1 MQKIIKNCISF
12 ILSAA
17 VGVSFFCTETTAI
30 AADDSDSGLISAST
44 SEESVGEYSVYL
56 DNYMNIGYAQNDYE
70 ASFSMTNTWGDAAL
84 SFSQDTI
91 EWNGTGK
98 VIFIADIQQSGL
110 YNIKINWR
118 PLESGINIT
127 LGVEINGSYPFS
139 EMRQIELVREWK
151 NAEDKPRTDSLGN
164 EYAPE
169 QCETGEFIQS
179 YVRDPEGIVSKPYLI
194 YLEKGTN
201 SIALSESNQK
211 IEISDVILSAPEIIN
226 DYESVSAEYNF
237 EKSEASEIINLQGES
252 ADVKT
257 SNSNIP
263 KSNTSNAGM
272 NPADPYKTKINYI
285 GGTSWQTTGD
295 TLKWNFHVKKEGYYY
310 INMRYKQSDLING
323 ESWRAL
329 KIDGKTPFTEA
340 DEMRFAYSTGWEYYI
355 FGDSSDRPYYIW
367 LDEGDHTISLEV
379 TIGDQADFF
388 IRLSELIDIL
398 ADEYIKIVMITG
410 ESPDANRDYELF
422 NQIPNFTETL
432 TDTKEK
438 LDSLAD
444 DMKDSAGSRSTQCI
458 AAIENMS
465 RVLGSM
471 LRSPYVAQQYVTDYY
486 NNYTTLSSWLYDM
499 KQMPLSLDEINIV
512 PYGMD
517 VEERNVGFFESLSFG
532 AIRLIASFSSEYQ
545 IYGNQV
551 NDNNKTIRLWVNW
564 GQDQAAVLNSLIGDS
579 FTPETGINVKLEIVS
594 ASLVNGILS
603 GNFPDIALQM
613 SRTEP
618 VNLGMRGA
626 LYDLTNFPDYEQVL
640 ERFMP
645 GAETPYMYNDALY
658 ALPDTQSFF
667 IMFYRNDI
675 LSQLG
680 LEVPET
686 WEDFHYA
693 ATVIQRNNMN
703 VYVPYT
709 QITSATTVNVGLG
722 SLNLFPT
729 LMSQRG
735 LSFYNSA
742 KTATSL
748 TSQEVIDVFEYWT
761 DFYNNYGFL
770 KEADFYNR
778 FRVGVMPLGIAPY
791 TTYMTLYSAA
801 PEIKDRWS
809 IAMVP
814 GFEKENRT
822 VAGAGTGCAIIA
834 KSSNKEEAWEFLKWW
849 TSAEIQQRYSS
860 NVESL
865 LGMIGRITT
874 STVEALKSLTWEPE
888 ALEVITEQWEM
899 VRELPEIPGSYYL
912 TRAVDQAFWS
922 VVNKQSTPKD
932 ALEKWSQVADD
943 EIERKIKEYT

>member
-1 MQKIIKNCISF
+1 MRKKIKNCISF

-17 VGVSFFCTETTAI
+17 VGLSVFCADITASAEESSETGAVSGST
-30 AADDSDSGLISAST
+30 AADAAAGYSAYLGNYENIVYASSDA
-44 SEESVGEYSVYL
+44 EVSVG
-56 DNYMNIGYAQNDYE
+56 GAA
-70 ASFSMTNTWGDAAL
+70 ASDGAEL
-84 SFSQDTI
+84 SFSENTV

-98 VIFIADIQQSGL
+98 VIFTADTPQSGF

-118 PLESGINIT
+118 PLESGTDVT
-127 LGVEINGSYPFS
+127 LGVEINGGYPFS
-139 EMRQIELVREWK
+139 GLQETVLVREWK
-151 NAEDKPRTDSLGN
+151 NATEEPRTDSAGN

-194 YLEKGTN
+194 YLEEGTN
-201 SIALSESNQK
+201 SVALSASGQRL
-211 IEISDVILSAPEIIN
+211 EIAGVTLCAPEIIRS
-226 DYESVSAEYNF
+226 YETVSAEYSL
-237 EKSEASEIINLQGES
+237 ESSGDAEAVTLQGEA

-263 KSNTSNAGM
+263 KSNNSNAGM

-295 TLKWNFHVKKEGYYY
+295 TLKWNFRVENAGYYY

-323 ESWRAL
+323 ESWRAI
-329 KIDGKTPFTEA
+329 KIDGETPFAEA
-340 DEMRFAYSTGWEYYI
+340 DELRFPYSTGWEYYT
-355 FGDSSDRPYYIW
+355 FGDSAEEPYYIW
-367 LDEGDHTISLEV
+367 LDAGDHTLSLEV
-379 TIGDQADFF
+379 TIGDQADYFTS
-388 IRLSELIDIL
+388 LSELIDTL
-398 ADEYIKIVMITG
+398 ADEYIKIVMITS
-410 ESPDANRDYELF
+410 ESPDVNRDYELF
-422 NQIPNFTETL
+422 NQIPDFTETL

-438 LDSLAD
+438 LDSLAS
-444 DMKDSAGSRSTQCI
+444 DMKASAGTRSTQCI

-499 KQMPLSLDEINIV
+499 KQMPLSLDEINII
-512 PYGMD
+512 PYGTEA
-517 VEERNVGFFESLSFG
+517 EERNVGFFERLSFG
-532 AIRLIASFSSEYQ
+532 AIRLLASFSSEYQ
-545 IYGNQV
+545 TYGNQESE
-551 NDNNKTIRLWVNW
+551 DGKTIRLWVNW

-603 GNFPDIALQM
+603 GNFPDVALQM

-618 VNLGMRGA
+618 VNLGMRSA
-626 LYDLTNFPDYEQVL
+626 LYDLTNFSDYEQVL

-645 GAETPYMYNDALY
+645 GAETPYMYNGGLY

-667 IMFYRNDI
+667 IMFYRKDI

-709 QITSATTVNVGLG
+709 QITAATTVNVGLG

-729 LMSQRG
+729 LMSQQG
-735 LSFYNSA
+735 LSFYNSDQ
-742 KTATSL
+742 TATSL

-761 DFYNNYGFL
+761 DFYNDYGFL
-770 KEADFYNR
+770 READFYNR

-801 PEIKDRWS
+801 PEIQGRWS

-814 GFEKENRT
+814 GFDKDNRT
-822 VAGAGTGCAIIA
+822 VAGAGTGCAVIA

-849 TSAEIQQRYSS
+849 TSAEIQQRYSG

-874 STVEALKSLTWEPE
+874 STVEALESLTWEPE
-888 ALEVITEQWEM
+888 ALEVLTEQWKM

-912 TRAVDQAFWS
+912 TRAIDQAFWS

-932 ALEKWSQVADD
+932 ALAKWSQVADD